1 MTSKTALLLLFAMS
15 YFTSQAQTLPDAVSL
30 EEAIAFG
37 EQNNRTVKKASM
49 EVQKAYKEKWS
60 TIAIGLPQISATAN
74 YQNFVELPTSL
85 IPAQFFGGKEGEF
98 AEVQFGTPQTMDAG
112 VTLQQLVFDG
122 SYIVGLQASNIFLK
136 ISKNVLEKTLLEVRK
151 SIVNT
156 YSTVLLVRENISF
169 LEKNKT
175 NLNKNL
181 EELNQLFRNGFEEE
195 ESVEQLR
202 LTLSSIETQL
212 RYAKN
217 LERISLDMLKLL
229 MGFPT
234 QSPLLLSDTLEALTN
249 ESLFNASAPENIN
262 LDYNIDV
269 KIAQN
274 NLLSENLLYKYERS
288 KNLPRLSAFL
298 NGNYTGN
305 SQSFTFTQADQKWFG
320 AALFGVNLQVP
331 LFSSLKN
338 RAISQKAKIAVSQA
352 ETELTETKERISIE
366 IQAAENDYKLAVENY
381 FTNKENLEL
390 ATRIEQKNQTK
401 YFEGVASSF
410 ELREAQLQLYS
421 AQNNYI
427 KSIQEV
433 IQKKLSLET
442 LLNLPQQQKL

>member
-1 MTSKTALLLLFAMS
+1 MTSKTAILLLFTMS
-15 YFTSQAQTLPDAVSL
+15 YFTSIAQTLPDAVSL

-37 EQNNRTVKKASM
+37 EQNNRTVQKASM

-60 TIAIGLPQISATAN
+60 TIAIGLPQISASAN
-74 YQNFVELPTSL
+74 YQNFIELPTSL

-112 VTLQQLVFDG
+112 VTMQQLIFDG

-136 ISKNVLEKTLLEVRK
+136 ISQNVLEKTLLEVRK
-151 SIVNT
+151 SIVNS
-156 YSTVLLVRENISF
+156 YSTVLLVRENIDF

-249 ESLFNASAPENIN
+249 ESLFNASAPDNIN

-331 LFSSLKN
+331 LFSSLKR
-338 RAISQKAKIAVSQA
+338 RALSQKAKIAVSQA

-381 FTNKENLEL
+381 FTNKENLRL

-442 LLNLPQQQKL
+442 LLNLPQQ

>member
-1 MTSKTALLLLFAMS
+1 MTSKTAILLLFTMS
-15 YFTSQAQTLPDAVSL
+15 YFTSIAQTLPDAVSL

-37 EQNNRTVKKASM
+37 EQNNRTVQKASM

-60 TIAIGLPQISATAN
+60 TIAIGLPQISASAN
-74 YQNFVELPTSL
+74 YQNFIELPTSL

-112 VTLQQLVFDG
+112 VTMQQLIFDG
-122 SYIVGLQASNIFLK
+122 SYIVGLQASNIFLM
-136 ISKNVLEKTLLEVRK
+136 ISQNVLEKTLLEVRK
-151 SIVNT
+151 SIVNS
-156 YSTVLLVRENISF
+156 YSTVLLVRENIDF

-249 ESLFNASAPENIN
+249 ESLFNASAPDNIN

-331 LFSSLKN
+331 LFSSLKR
-338 RAISQKAKIAVSQA
+338 RALSQKAKIAVSQA

-366 IQAAENDYKLAVENY
+366 IQAAENEYKLAVENY
-381 FTNKENLEL
+381 FTNKENLRL

-442 LLNLPQQQKL
+442 LLNLPQQ